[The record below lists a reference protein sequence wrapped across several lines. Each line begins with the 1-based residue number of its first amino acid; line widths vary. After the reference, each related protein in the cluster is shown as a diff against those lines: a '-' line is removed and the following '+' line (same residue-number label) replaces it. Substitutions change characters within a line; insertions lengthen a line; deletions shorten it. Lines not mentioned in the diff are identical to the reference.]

1 MTETPKDGKFPAF
14 SSQIAHSGVF
24 ATSLWRLSDSL
35 KTQSW
40 TSQYFY
46 LIIHF
51 LGLFSKKITSFICIS
66 VQYPFTF
73 YLHFNILMSSF
84 LHFVLCFKWTYCW
97 LCWVLVVE
105 HGLSLAAVSL
115 GCSLVAPSRILTV
128 SGFSRCGAP
137 APGQVSSAVVEHGLS
152 CPVACGTFLDQG
164 SHLCPLQVDSEPL
177 DHHEVLHYVLPTGF
191 SFSWIVF

>member
-1 MTETPKDGKFPAF
+1 MKLKWGVHVWSWSEGAAPPFLSLMTETPKDRKFPAF

-97 LCWVLVVE
+97 LCWVLVVV

-115 GCSLVAPSRILTV
+115 GCSLVARAEPSLSVV
-128 SGFSRCGAP
+128 SPAVEPSSRAGELSSCGAR
-137 APGQVSSAVVEHGLS
+137 A
-152 CPVACGTFLDQG
+152 
-164 SHLCPLQVDSEPL
+164 
-177 DHHEVLHYVLPTGF
+177 
-191 SFSWIVF
+191 

>member
-1 MTETPKDGKFPAF
+1 MTETPKDRKFPAF

-97 LCWVLVVE
+97 LCWVLVVV

-115 GCSLVAPSRILTV
+115 GCSLVARAEPSLSVV
-128 SGFSRCGAP
+128 SP
-137 APGQVSSAVVEHGLS
+137 AVEPQLQGRWAQQLWSTGLAVRWHVEPSWTRDHTCVPCRWTPNHWTTTKSS
-152 CPVACGTFLDQG
+152 TMFFL
-164 SHLCPLQVDSEPL
+164 L
-177 DHHEVLHYVLPTGF
+177 
-191 SFSWIVF
+191 VFLFLE

>member
-1 MTETPKDGKFPAF
+1 ML
-14 SSQIAHSGVF
+14 GVLPLLF
-24 ATSLWRLSDSL
+24 GGWVVLWKR
-35 KTQSW
+35 

-51 LGLFSKKITSFICIS
+51 SGLFSKKITSFIRIS

-84 LHFVLCFKWTYCW
+84 LHFVLCFKSTSCW
-97 LCWVLVVE
+97 LCWVFVVV

-115 GCSLVAPSRILTV
+115 GCSLVAPRRIPTV
-128 SGFSRCGAP
+128 SGFSCCGAP
-137 APGQVSSAVVEHGLS
+137 ALGQVSSVVVEHGLS
-152 CPVACGTFLDQG
+152 CPVACGIFLDQG

-177 DHHEVLHYVLPTGF
+177 DHHGSPSLCSSCWFFFFLNSLLRTLFYWPF
-191 SFSWIVF
+191 QRSSFR